1 MCLMCPLQFHQFH
14 PFHRFQVKLDSSWV
28 WWPNCCSNYDDFK
41 RSTRLGSAPKTKPIF
56 VASGKRHGWRDDPRV
71 AEDPILNPYR
81 VRTLMLQMKMEDVA
95 TWEGCFGRCF
105 VKFALQKCKRNL
117 RWSVSSFNIGSFL
130 RIQHLEQRARWFLP
144 DTDQIPCRSSVSQ
157 LSGLQKCIH
166 VVKSSMRPMRWVGH
180 AVDFATLKTSWWFFG
195 WKQVPAKLC
204 IFPFTAFYQH
214 KMDQHWQENHP
225 AAESAVL
232 MVERTCT

>member
-1 MCLMCPLQFHQFH
+1 M
-14 PFHRFQVKLDSSWV
+14 
-28 WWPNCCSNYDDFK
+28 
-41 RSTRLGSAPKTKPIF
+41 
-56 VASGKRHGWRDDPRV
+56 
-71 AEDPILNPYR
+71 
-81 VRTLMLQMKMEDVA
+81 A

-180 AVDFATLKTSWWFFG
+180 AVDF
-195 WKQVPAKLC
+195 
-204 IFPFTAFYQH
+204 
-214 KMDQHWQENHP
+214 EN
-225 AAESAVL
+225 EL
-232 MVERTCT
+232 MVFWVEAGPCEVVYFLLRHFINTKWINIGKKTTRRLKVLSSWSSAPVHSPWPSPIRGYAPRRAPMYRPRKGAVETCLESWFCRIQRS

>member
-1 MCLMCPLQFHQFH
+1 
-14 PFHRFQVKLDSSWV
+14 
-28 WWPNCCSNYDDFK
+28 
-41 RSTRLGSAPKTKPIF
+41 
-56 VASGKRHGWRDDPRV
+56 
-71 AEDPILNPYR
+71 
-81 VRTLMLQMKMEDVA
+81 MKMEDVA

-166 VVKSSMRPMRWVGH
+166 VVKSSMRPMRSVGH

-195 WKQVPAKLC
+195 WKQVPAKLY
-204 IFPFTAFYQH
+204 ISFYGILSTQNGSTLARKPPGGWKCCPRGRAH
-214 KMDQHWQENHP
+214 LYIALGP
-225 AAESAVL
+225 PL
-232 MVERTCT
+232 